1 MSTAVELYQDF
12 LELFQKY
19 SVDQLIE
26 VNNQDI
32 KHRDWISSRG
42 AFRSAL
48 LHTLSARGL
57 DLSKIIVREDGF
69 TSVKITQLRLEDNI
83 VVPIN

>member
-1 MSTAVELYQDF
+1 MSTAVQLYQDF
-12 LELFQKY
+12 LEIFQKY
-19 SVDQLIE
+19 SIDQLIE

-32 KHRDWISSRG
+32 QHQDWISSRG

-57 DLSKIIVREDGF
+57 DLSKIVVREDGF
-69 TSVKITQLRLEDNI
+69 TSVRIAQLRLENNI
-83 VVPIN
+83 VIPIN